1 MFNLLIVVAVG
12 ALSVWSTG
20 RFRRIAGAR
29 GLLDVPNTRSSHDR
43 ITPRGGGIAI
53 VLSFA
58 LACGLMYALGR
69 MPAPAFAALV
79 GGGLVVAATGLID
92 DLRDLSPAARILVHF
107 AAAFWALAWLGGLP
121 PFGLPATAYETGA
134 TGYLLGAVMLVWLLN
149 LYNFMDGID
158 GIAGAETVAVAGAA
172 AVLLMAAGEW
182 EISVWLLCLA
192 SSAAGFLF
200 WNWPPA
206 RIFMGDVGSGFLG
219 YALGVFAL
227 LTASAGWLSIW
238 TWIILLG
245 AFLADA
251 SVTVLRRMLRGDR
264 WYAAHRSHAYQHA
277 ARRWGSHR
285 KVTIGVIV
293 VDLVWL
299 LPLAVLSQ
307 AFPHAA
313 PWLVLVAILPLIGMA
328 LALGAGKAE
337 QSSVG

>member
-1 MFNLLIVVAVG
+1 MIEGGLIIATG
-12 ALSVWSTG
+12 ALSLLLTAG
-20 RFRRIAGAR
+20 FRRIAIAR
-29 GLLDVPNTRSSHDR
+29 ALLDIPNVRSSHDR
-43 ITPRGGGIAI
+43 ATPRGGGIAI
-53 VLSFA
+53 VLAFLSA
-58 LACGLMYALGR
+58 AGLLCALGR
-69 MPAPAFAALV
+69 MPVPPFASLAI
-79 GGGLVVAATGLID
+79 GGLAVAAVGFID
-92 DLRDLSPAARILVHF
+92 DVRHVHPAARILVHF
-107 AAAFWALAWLGGLP
+107 AAAFWALAWIGGFP
-121 PFGLPATAYETGA
+121 PLAIGAEVYEANAIGFLVGA
-134 TGYLLGAVMLVWLLN
+134 LLLVWLLN

-158 GIAGAETVAVAGAA
+158 GIAAAETVSVAGSA
-172 AVLLMAAGEW
+172 AVLLLAAGEW

-285 KVTIGVIV
+285 KVTIGVLV
-293 VDLVWL
+293 VNLVWL
-299 LPLAVLSQ
+299 LPLAILSQ
-307 AFPHAA
+307 AFPDAA
-313 PWLVLVAILPLIGMA
+313 SWLVVVAILPLIGTV
-328 LALGAGKAE
+328 LAFGAGKPE
-337 QSSVG
+337 SHLS